1 MSDEGRLVA
10 GRYRL
15 TQRIGAG
22 AMGAVWTAQDELLGR
37 TVAVKQLLLQPGLSE
52 AESEDARQRCM
63 REGRIAA
70 RLHHPNAI
78 TVFDVVTD
86 DYGQPCLIMEYL
98 PSTSLAQVLAEPR
111 TLNPTDA
118 ASIGAQVAA
127 ALIDAHAVGI
137 VHRDIKPG
145 NVLLGDNGTV
155 KITDFGISRATDD
168 VTVTKTGMIAG
179 TPAYLAPEVAIG
191 QNPGPPSD
199 VFSLGSTIYA
209 AVEGEPPFGLSENTL
224 SLLHT
229 VAAGQIKPPRRS
241 GPLASVLALLLAPRV
256 EDRPDAQEAAELLA
270 AVARGETPIG
280 LPMQGGQTQAMDEP
294 SGTRVAPVPFGIP
307 GGGQQN
313 SGYQNTAQGTSYY
326 DEYPDDEYDQYG
338 DQTRAYPAYDDE
350 DPYDAEPTRAMAPS
364 GASTRTAVAPD
375 AADPDEG
382 KGKSRWRKPLLVG
395 GLALVALA
403 AGGAF
408 IFANT
413 GGDETP
419 GQQQPAPVND
429 SRQTTSVAPTTTTPT
444 TVEEEAPPVT
454 TEEQAPP
461 TQEQQPPPEETQ
473 EPPPQ
478 QTQPTEQEPPPST
491 PPEDEVPTS
500 DEPPPPDVTTQMR

>member
-1 MSDEGRLVA
+1 MTDEGHLVA

-15 TQRIGAG
+15 GQRIGAG
-22 AMGAVWTAQDELLGR
+22 AMGAVYQAHDELLGR
-37 TVAVKQLLLQPGLSE
+37 TVAVKQLLLQPGLSPE
-52 AESEDARQRCM
+52 ETEDARARCM

-86 DYGQPCLIMEYL
+86 DHGQPCLIMEYL
-98 PSTSLAQVLAEPR
+98 PSISLAQVLNEPR
-111 TLNPTDA
+111 TLDPVDA

-191 QNPGPPSD
+191 GDPGAPAD
-199 VFSLGSTIYA
+199 IFSLGSTIYA

-241 GPLASVLALLLAPRV
+241 GPLASVLARLLAPRV
-256 EDRPDAQEAAELLA
+256 EDRPDAQEAAELMA
-270 AVARGETPIG
+270 AVARGEQPVGLATPG
-280 LPMQGGQTQAMDEP
+280 HEQP
-294 SGTRVAPVPFGIP
+294 GTRVAPAVLGVP
-307 GGGQQN
+307 GGPGE
-313 SGYQNTAQGTSYY
+313 SGDADGYPPTGHYEDGEHTKTGYPVF
-326 DEYPDDEYDQYG
+326 DEDDPYGDDER
-338 DQTRAYPAYDDE
+338 TRAIQPAAAGAPAGPPEDE
-350 DPYDAEPTRAMAPS
+350 PPT
-364 GASTRTAVAPD
+364 
-375 AADPDEG
+375 
-382 KGKSRWRKPLLVG
+382 KSRWRKPLLVG

-408 IFANT
+408 MLANS
-413 GGDETP
+413 GGDEQP
-419 GQQQPAPVND
+419 NDRQPAKVND
-429 SRQTTSVAPTTTTPT
+429 SKQTSSVVPTTTSERPPPTYEPTTAEAPPPVRTPTGQAPPPTRAPTTT
-444 TVEEEAPPVT
+444 EEE
-454 TEEQAPP
+454 
-461 TQEQQPPPEETQ
+461 
-473 EPPPQ
+473 EPP
-478 QTQPTEQEPPPST
+478 SS
-491 PPEDEVPTS
+491 PPEDDDTS
-500 DEPPPPDVTTQMR
+500 PPETSAEPPPPSGSNG